1 MLGDQHTAFE
11 PGHGFTGRQ
20 GTRGARQDRHRRRL
34 DAGSL
39 TNFDKVLFPAPAS
52 NHRSRSATSS
62 ATTRG
67 SPRPC
72 CPVSPAG
79 RSPCTATPTASTTPA
94 SGTGRS
100 PATFP
105 DWLTRRRNYEA
116 DPGET
121 QRARLAGQL
130 RRRRVAPVDL
140 PAAGR
145 APTDLGAD
153 RHRPGRRHQLRRRP
167 RARATLPD
175 GAGAPRRRR
184 NAGGHRQARHPDPNT
199 GSPRPHLRRH
209 PQTGRS
215 GLPGR
220 GPNRARTG
228 QPAVVP
234 ASARRPRPARLHAE
248 RHQQD
253 LVAPFGTRPAPGA
266 PVSVPIAWDELDDPD
281 LRPDGWT
288 IRTALDR
295 IRDGGDPLAP
305 LIDRRQ
311 ELPALCSRRSLL
323 LRPACGGGTNLPRC
337 PHRYER
343 SSRSFPGSS

>member
-11 PGHGFTGRQ
+11 PEHGFTDRQ
-20 GTRGARQDRHRRRL
+20 ETRGARQDRHRRRL

-199 GSPRPHLRRH
+199 GSTPSPTPANGSKRSPGSRAE
-209 PQTGRS
+209 PCPNWSAGGGTGIGAAASPGSTTRGTPS
-215 GLPGR
+215 TRPGR
-220 GPNRARTG
+220 AVRRTAGSGRAGVRPDRLGRTRRPGPETRSLDH
-228 QPAVVP
+228 PH
-234 ASARRPRPARLHAE
+234 RPRP
-248 RHQQD
+248 
-253 LVAPFGTRPAPGA
+253 
-266 PVSVPIAWDELDDPD
+266 DP
-281 LRPDGWT
+281 
-288 IRTALDR
+288 
-295 IRDGGDPLAP
+295 
-305 LIDRRQ
+305 
-311 ELPALCSRRSLL
+311 
-323 LRPACGGGTNLPRC
+323 
-337 PHRYER
+337 
-343 SSRSFPGSS
+343 